1 MGKRDSS
8 NSSSFSHARTEIMVV
23 VIFNHPLQTDFSSLR
38 KMRHP
43 PSSRMEHDI
52 CWSSA
57 MACCLIKDSQFARCM
72 KIKGSRAEKVEEI
85 RDWYL
90 FSLCQFP
97 SLRFK
102 RYLLF
107 FFFFVI
113 NGLFTRVYI
122 YIHFFFYE
130 YNYSYRRIEAD

>member
-122 YIHFFFYE
+122 YIYTFFFL
-130 YNYSYRRIEAD
+130 RI